1 MDSMERRKKIY
12 ELARDDEEYRRIKAE
27 YDRAKVLF
35 DRFTLTLPE
44 DQRNLLQSFPGMGH
58 FLYHRM
64 LSIICENMRFED
76 ELQ

>member
-58 FLYHRM
+58 FLYHSM

-76 ELQ
+76 EVQ